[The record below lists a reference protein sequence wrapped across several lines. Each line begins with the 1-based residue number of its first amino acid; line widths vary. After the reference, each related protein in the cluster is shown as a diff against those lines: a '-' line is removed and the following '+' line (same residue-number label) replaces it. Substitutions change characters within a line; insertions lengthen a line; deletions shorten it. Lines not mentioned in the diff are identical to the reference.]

1 MLISIFVSAVAV
13 SVHCLLPTE
22 MKSSSIDRSEKIN
35 IMLQFGTS
43 TAAAAAQLKRKRHKN
58 NRSVGLKSTSD
69 PEELWGHTLPVFIRV
84 AFLYDLKPEEMPR
97 DRVGQGFTFLLD
109 LHQLGQEEDWE
120 LWASLLSMPRW
131 AMEHIL
137 LESLSKCVQDGE
149 VTTKS

>member
-69 PEELWGHTLPVFIRV
+69 PEELWGHNLPVFIRV

-97 DRVGQGFTFLLD
+97 DRAGQGFTFLLD